1 MRRLSRCKKLFLA
14 VVLLTAALTASVHFG
29 LPVSG
34 ISQVESF
41 LAKNRLFEAILPES
55 RRFDLFTE
63 DVFRTELS
71 GNTLS
76 MHYTISDL
84 KACGLDKAEVTLGNP
99 DPDGRKQY
107 LSTLENYLSSLQKF
121 KYEELTQKQQL
132 TYDIFRDYLQTELS
146 AADMLLYEEPLGP
159 TLGIQAQLPVLLA
172 EYPFRTKKDIEDY
185 LALLSQIPD
194 YFQSILSFE
203 NTRSANGLFMS
214 DECAQEVISQC
225 QEFIANPSENYLLEL
240 FDDRIDPIKNLTADE
255 KISYKNRNSQLLQ
268 SCVIPAYQR
277 LIDGLTAMLGT
288 GTNSQGLYYYPS
300 GTAYYKYLVHSNVGD
315 DRPIEEIESAVK
327 KQMVA
332 DYSEI
337 QKLLAARGG
346 GSSTQSA
353 GSSGSESEA
362 SVSDTSGQTVS
373 PAISE
378 NVSSVLNISDQ
389 NVNPADSENMSA
401 ESDSYG
407 QDINSSDL
415 GNENAIPSSNPENN
429 PEASASFSL
438 ENGTDTAASSSDEL
452 TQAAWAVEVL
462 SPAVSS
468 DPASMLEDL
477 RQKITQDFPLLPNVS
492 CKVKYVHESLQ
503 KYLSPAFYLTPAID
517 DYKNNVIYINPAGHY
532 NDLELYTTLAHE
544 GYPGHLFQS
553 VYFNHSEPDL
563 LRAILGPDGYVEGW
577 ATYVEMYAYGLW
589 TKDPQLAS
597 LGQRNR
603 SFMLGLA
610 SLLDIGIHYR
620 GYTLEQVE
628 SFLNQLGFES
638 STAASLYR
646 SILESPANY
655 LQYYVG
661 YLNFN
666 DLKDYARELMGNDF
680 SLKKYHT
687 MILDA
692 GPAPFSILRTYL
704 EQRCQA
710 Q

>member
-1 MRRLSRCKKLFLA
+1 MRHFSRCKKLFLA
-14 VVLLTAALTASVHFG
+14 VVLLAAALTASIHFG
-29 LPVSG
+29 LPVPG
-34 ISQVESF
+34 ISRVENF
-41 LAKNRLFEAILPES
+41 LAKNHLFEAVLPES

-76 MHYTISDL
+76 MHYTISDPG
-84 KACGLDKAEVTLGNP
+84 AFDLDKAEVTLGNP
-99 DPDGRKQY
+99 GLDGRKQY
-107 LSTLENYLSSLQKF
+107 FSALENYQSSLLKF
-121 KYEELTQKQQL
+121 KYNELTQKQQL

-146 AADMLLYEEPLGP
+146 AADLILYEEPLGP

-172 EYPFRTKKDIEDY
+172 EYPFHTRKDIEDY
-185 LALLSQIPD
+185 LTLLSQIPD

-203 NTRSANGLFMS
+203 NTKSANGLFMS
-214 DECAQEVISQC
+214 DECAREVISQC
-225 QEFIANPSENYLLEL
+225 QEFIADPSENYLLEL
-240 FDDRIDPIKNLTADE
+240 FDDRIDPIKNLTTDE
-255 KISYKNRNSQLLQ
+255 KIAYKNRSSQLLQ

-300 GTAYYKYLVHSNVGD
+300 GTAYYKYLVHSSVGD
-315 DRPIEEIESAVK
+315 DRPIEEIENAVK
-327 KQMVA
+327 EQMIA

-337 QKLLAARGG
+337 QKLLAARG
-346 GSSTQSA
+346 A
-353 GSSGSESEA
+353 DGSSGSDSETSADVSGQASGSSDAESET
-362 SVSDTSGQTVS
+362 SSDSPGQNINPVS
-373 PAISE
+373 SE
-378 NVSSVLNISDQ
+378 NVFAAPDSSPD
-389 NVNPADSENMSA
+389 
-401 ESDSYG
+401 
-407 QDINSSDL
+407 
-415 GNENAIPSSNPENN
+415 
-429 PEASASFSL
+429 L
-438 ENGTDTAASSSDEL
+438 ENGTGEL

-468 DPASMLEDL
+468 DPASMLEEL
-477 RQKITQDFPLLPNVS
+477 RQKITQDFPLLPNVD

-517 DYKNNVIYINPAGHY
+517 DYKNNVIYINPSSHY

-563 LRAILGPDGYVEGW
+563 LRTILGTDGYVEGW

-589 TKDPQLAS
+589 EKDPQLAS

-610 SLLDIGIHYR
+610 SLLDIGIHYH
-620 GYTLEQVE
+620 GYSLQQVE
-628 SFLNQLGFES
+628 TFLNQLGFEND
-638 STAASLYR
+638 TAVSLYR

-661 YLNFN
+661 YLNFM
-666 DLKDYARELMGNDF
+666 DLKDYARELMGDDF

-704 EQRCQA
+704 EQQYQA
-710 Q
+710 R